1 MYLAKALAPYGI
13 NTSQY
18 LFILVLCKEPGITQ
32 DKLPERIGINKSNV
46 TRTLAQ
52 LEKAGFIQRRENPQ
66 DKRTTTV
73 HPTSRAYEAYPHIMR
88 IVQQWDASVTEIFAE
103 NEKLTLQALLERMAA
118 SAKAITKTEIITDE
132 EDGWPKARRS
142 SNPFPIGVNNVSRTG
157 TETKRLHEE
166 PLGTCQKSSGDNG
179 S

>member
-73 HPTSRAYEAYPHIMR
+73 HPTSRAYEVYPHIMR
-88 IVQQWDASVTEIFAE
+88 IVQEWDASVTEIFAE

-118 SAKAITKTEIITDE
+118 SAKAITKTETITDE
-132 EDGWPKARRS
+132 EDG
-142 SNPFPIGVNNVSRTG
+142 
-157 TETKRLHEE
+157 
-166 PLGTCQKSSGDNG
+166 
-179 S
+179 